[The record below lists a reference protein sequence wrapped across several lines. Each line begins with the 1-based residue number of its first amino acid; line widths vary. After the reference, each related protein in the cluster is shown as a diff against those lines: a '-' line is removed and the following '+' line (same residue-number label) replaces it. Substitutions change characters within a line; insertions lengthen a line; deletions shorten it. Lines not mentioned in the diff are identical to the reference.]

1 MVDHWGYTG
10 PIGTRGFGSLV
21 PEPSGRMLV
30 DYASAACLLLGA
42 EVFRS
47 LDGFDPTY
55 RLAYY
60 EDLDLCMRLW
70 ERGLK
75 VVAEPASRVIH
86 LGGKTVTP
94 VVSQA
99 LWHHNRSVFLHRWR
113 EVLESRPS
121 FASGSDEDVERL
133 WASRGGEYAPVDH
146 GDSKG

>member
-1 MVDHWGYTG
+1 MRT
-10 PIGTRGFGSLV
+10 
-21 PEPSGRMLV
+21 
-30 DYASAACLLLGA
+30 

-113 EVLESRPS
+113 EQLEPRPS
-121 FASGSDEDVERL
+121 FASGSDADMERL
-133 WASRGGEYAPVDH
+133 WAWRSPQQRPRA
-146 GDSKG
+146 SS